1 MSDGAPERSG
11 YVIHPSVDH
20 APPTAVRAEGLYLY
34 DEAGR
39 GYLDGC
45 SGAVAANIGHGV
57 PEVLEAM
64 RAQSETL
71 TFAFRS
77 QFGNRPA
84 DALAERLGAL
94 APGDLR
100 WLFLVNSGSE
110 ATELAAK
117 MALQH
122 WQERGRPE
130 KTHVLS
136 RRISYHGITLG
147 ALSMSGHA
155 LRRSRFEA
163 LLAKDAQVATPY
175 CLRCPLGLSYPS
187 CGLACADDLQ
197 ARIDALG
204 AEHVAAF
211 IAEPV
216 VGASGAA
223 ITPPREYYARIRAI
237 CDANDVLFI
246 ADEVMTGMGRT
257 GAMFAVEHF
266 PAGESGFERELVPDL
281 LVLGK
286 GLGAGYT
293 PVSAV
298 LATDEV
304 MAPIRSGSGTVLYGH
319 TLSFN
324 PLSAATALAVLD
336 YVERHRLVENAR
348 ERGEQLMNALK
359 ILATRHPV
367 VGDVRGLGLLVGL
380 ELVADGALAP
390 FPPEANVT
398 GRLVRHAFDRG
409 LLIYPAAGA
418 LEGAGDAVVIGPP
431 LTIGA
436 AEIDTLVG
444 MVDGALSALEH
455 ELGAVAPGPT

>member
-1 MSDGAPERSG
+1 MSAGAPGRTG
-11 YVIHPSVDH
+11 FVIHPSVDH

-34 DEAGR
+34 DDEGR
-39 GYLDGC
+39 RYLDGC
-45 SGAVAANIGHGV
+45 SGAVTSNIGHGV

-64 RAQSETL
+64 RAQAGTL
-71 TFAFRS
+71 AFAFRS
-77 QFGNRPA
+77 QFSNRPA
-84 DALAERLGAL
+84 DALADRLGAL
-94 APGDLR
+94 APGSLR

-110 ATELAAK
+110 ATELAVK

-163 LLAKDAQVATPY
+163 LLSKDAQVATPY
-175 CLRCPLGLSYPS
+175 CLRCPLGLAYPS
-187 CGLACADDLQ
+187 CALACADDLQ

-204 AEHVAAF
+204 AQNVAAF

-223 ITPPREYYARIRAI
+223 ITPPPEYYARIRAI

-266 PAGESGFERELVPDL
+266 AAGERELVPDL

-298 LATDEV
+298 LATDEL
-304 MAPIRSGSGTVLYGH
+304 MEPIRRGSGSVLYGH

-336 YVERHRLVENAR
+336 YVEKHDLVGNAR
-348 ERGEQLMNALK
+348 ERGEQLMNAFK
-359 ILATRHPV
+359 TLAARHPV

-380 ELVADGALAP
+380 ELVADGSLAP

-418 LEGAGDAVVIGPP
+418 LEGAGDAVMIAPP

-436 AEIDTLVG
+436 AEVDALVG

-455 ELGAVAPGPT
+455 ELDAPAPQRT

>member
-1 MSDGAPERSG
+1 VSDDAPGRTG
-11 YVIHPSVDH
+11 YVIHPWLDRV
-20 APPTAVRAEGLYLY
+20 PPIAVRGEGLYLY
-34 DEAGR
+34 DEEGR
-39 GYLDGC
+39 RYLDGC
-45 SGAVAANIGHGV
+45 SGAVSSNIGHGV

-64 RAQSETL
+64 HAQAQRL

-84 DALAERLGAL
+84 EALAERLGAL
-94 APGDLR
+94 APGSLR

-163 LLAKDAQVATPY
+163 LLAKDAGVATPY
-175 CLRCPLGLSYPS
+175 CLRCPLSLAYPS
-187 CGLACADDLQ
+187 CELACADDLQ
-197 ARIDALG
+197 THIDALG
-204 AEHVAAF
+204 ADHVAAF

-223 ITPPREYYARIRAI
+223 ITPPHEYYARIRAI

-257 GAMFAVEHF
+257 GAMFAVEHY
-266 PAGESGFERELVPDL
+266 GVVPDL

-293 PVSAV
+293 PVA
-298 LATDEV
+298 AV
-304 MAPIRSGSGTVLYGH
+304 MASDELMEPIRQGSGAVLYGH

-336 YVERHRLVENAR
+336 YVEKHDLVRNAR
-348 ERGEQLMNALK
+348 ERGDQLMNALK
-359 ILATRHPV
+359 TLAARHPV
-367 VGDVRGLGLLVGL
+367 LGDVRGLGLLVGL
-380 ELVADGALAP
+380 ELVADGSLAP
-390 FPPEANVT
+390 FPPETNVT

-409 LLIYPAAGA
+409 LLIYPASGA
-418 LEGAGDAVVIGPP
+418 LEGAGDAVMIAPP

-436 AEIDTLVG
+436 AEVDALVG
-444 MVDGALSALEH
+444 MVDGAVGALER
-455 ELGAVAPGPT
+455 ELGMAAPEPA

>member
-1 MSDGAPERSG
+1 MSAGAPDRSG
-11 YVIHPSVDH
+11 YVIHPSV
-20 APPTAVRAEGLYLY
+20 AAPPPTAVRAEGLYLY
-34 DEAGR
+34 DEEGR
-39 GYLDGC
+39 RYLDGC
-45 SGAVAANIGHGV
+45 SGAVNANIGHGV

-64 RAQSETL
+64 RAQAETL

-94 APGDLR
+94 APGSLR

-110 ATELAAK
+110 ATELAVK
-117 MALQH
+117 LALQH

-175 CLRCPLGLSYPS
+175 CLRCPLGLAYPS
-187 CGLACADDLQ
+187 CAVACADDLQ

-204 AEHVAAF
+204 ADNVAAF

-223 ITPPREYYARIRAI
+223 ITPPPEYYAKIRAI

-257 GAMFAVEHF
+257 GAMFAVQHY
-266 PAGESGFERELVPDL
+266 GVVPDL

-293 PVSAV
+293 PVAAV
-298 LATDEV
+298 VASDEL
-304 MAPIRSGSGTVLYGH
+304 MEPIRRGSGSVLYGH

-336 YVERHRLVENAR
+336 YVENHDLVVNAR

-359 ILATRHPV
+359 TLAARHPV
-367 VGDVRGLGLLVGL
+367 LGDVRGLGLLVGL
-380 ELVADGALAP
+380 ELVADGSLAP

-398 GRLVRHAFDRG
+398 GRLVRHAFERG

-418 LEGAGDAVVIGPP
+418 LEGAGDAVMIAPP
-431 LTIGA
+431 LTIDA
-436 AEIDTLVG
+436 AEVDALVG

-455 ELGAVAPGPT
+455 ELGTPAPQRT